1 MPRAQSTLRL
11 TRLCTSRH
19 RSDRGARMKSR
30 CVVIGFFVASSL
42 VGCGGTVEGSDGGR
56 LPPSPAGGSS
66 RAGASGASA
75 GAFGGT
81 TGSSRAGSAGGVNLE
96 TSPASGGAT
105 SNVGLTSPQAGAPPM
120 RDPNLPGVDFDDGSW
135 IQLGSS
141 IPPGSGGSAGPAP
154 SPNAESAGGSASGD
168 PGSPIPK

>member
-1 MPRAQSTLRL
+1 
-11 TRLCTSRH
+11 
-19 RSDRGARMKSR
+19 MKSR
-30 CVVIGFFVASSL
+30 CVMIGFFVASSL

-56 LPPSPAGGSS
+56 LPPSPAGGGSS
-66 RAGASGASA
+66 RGGASGASA

-81 TGSSRAGSAGGVNLE
+81 TASSAGGVNLE
-96 TSPASGGAT
+96 TSPSSGGAT

-141 IPPGSGGSAGPAP
+141 TPAGSGGSAGPAP